1 MPPHRVSSS
10 PARLLASGAARL
22 APSPP
27 AATRSCSWLAAPRA
41 STRWR
46 VSAVRPGHARWWSR
60 PMSAMSRRWS
70 GSSLKLWRSS
80 AVSTRGELRRGL
92 ELRALRGHPV
102 GCLPADR
109 GDNAVG
115 ADTRC
120 AIRPSSVPRPGCGVL
135 VNVASLYGR
144 LSSPYVAPYV
154 TSKWGLVGSPR
165 CCARSYGMF
174 RASRCARSCL
184 AWSTPPST
192 VTPRTTSVVRSDHSP
207 PVTSPERVVAAIVRA
222 VDRPKARIVVGRTQR
237 LGVWA
242 HDLTPRLYDRL
253 VGPVVTSA
261 PYETFRP
268 TPTMETSSNLIP
280 TPTAS
285 MTDGVSTTTGASA
298 RLPPSPRL
306 RSRRQRLSA
315 ARAERELRG
324 CRCRPAGMQ
333 QGVADAVG
341 GSEDQVS
348 CGPPVAAQR
357 RTEHSRRH
365 ECACADG
372 DWILPG

>member
-1 MPPHRVSSS
+1 M
-10 PARLLASGAARL
+10 
-22 APSPP
+22 
-27 AATRSCSWLAAPRA
+27 
-41 STRWR
+41 
-46 VSAVRPGHARWWSR
+46 SAVRPGRARWWSR

-80 AVSTRGELRRGL
+80 AVSTRGSTAPRSGATGASRTPRRLSSGGSWRQRCWGRYTLR
-92 ELRALRGHPV
+92 
-102 GCLPADR
+102 D
-109 GDNAVG
+109 
-115 ADTRC
+115 
-120 AIRPSSVPRPGCGVL
+120 PSFLGSAPRVRRSGQRRL
-135 VNVASLYGR
+135 LYGR

-154 TSKWGLVGSPR
+154 TSKWGLVGFPR
-165 CCARSYGMF
+165 CCARGYGML

-298 RLPPSPRL
+298 RLPPSPR
-306 RSRRQRLSA
+306 RQRLSA